1 MLLTLNNYKTYNL
14 GSKARNLFVLAE
26 QGYPVPR
33 FFCVGQDTSEEEI
46 RSGLKRYFPQNDL
59 FSVRS
64 CASAED
70 GALHSFAGQFQTFL
84 RVKRED
90 VIGCIRAVMEK
101 GQALEY
107 AALHGIDPASIRI
120 QVIVQEMIE
129 ADSSGILFTSNPQG
143 ILNESVIV
151 HGQGTGERIVSDQAD
166 TVTYYYHLSDQI
178 YYWERTKDAPLLS
191 RARIQKLIRMSQKV
205 KALFQTECDLEYAWK
220 DSTLFLLQV
229 RPITTLQK
237 DAPLIILDNSNIV
250 ESYPGLTLPLT
261 QSFIRR
267 AYTQVF
273 QRLLQR
279 LTGDKDTVK
288 RLQPV
293 LSHMV
298 DTVNGRVYYRI
309 SNWYDIL
316 LFLPFHKKI
325 IPIWQEMMGVKDPAV
340 STFHAEEMKPV
351 TRLRTARSFFCL
363 LLTCP
368 RRMEAL
374 EDYFVKI
381 QQKFSQADTNTRDNQ
396 KLLKTYYALQE
407 MTVCR
412 WDLTLVN
419 DMYAFL
425 FTGLLKACLKA
436 KGVPNHA
443 LAANRAIRRIYP
455 LDSLKPVQELI
466 RLSRR
471 AKKENRLCDLQKIQS
486 REDYARYLKEHNDD
500 FTGQLQSY
508 IQQFGDRYME
518 ELKLESPTFRT
529 DPPLLIRQILQY
541 AQAPPLPAARS
552 LSDPKDAYPPPRLS
566 GLSLFFARR
575 AAFGI
580 RNRERSRLNRSRLY
594 GMMRTLVLR
603 MGENLCQEGRIARRE
618 DIFWLYFEEL
628 EQEVK
633 KPLAH
638 LQERISL
645 RKEQYEG
652 FRTLPAC
659 SRLVFSG
666 KVFDKHPCHVQHP
679 EADRRK
685 ALFTG
690 TPCSQGITEGRVL
703 LIQDPAIPVDPK
715 GRILVTRM
723 TDPGWVFF
731 IARANGIIAE
741 KGSLLS
747 HTAIV
752 ARELGTPAVV
762 GIPGITECLKEGDLV
777 RLDADTGTIT
787 LLEERSPL

>member
-191 RARIQKLIRMSQKV
+191 RARIQKLIRISQKV

-220 DSTLFLLQV
+220 DHTLFLLQV

-340 STFHAEEMKPV
+340 STFHAEKMKPA

-466 RLSRR
+466 RLSRM
-471 AKKENRLCDLQKIQS
+471 AKKEK
-486 REDYARYLKEHNDD
+486 
-500 FTGQLQSY
+500 
-508 IQQFGDRYME
+508 
-518 ELKLESPTFRT
+518 
-529 DPPLLIRQILQY
+529 
-541 AQAPPLPAARS
+541 
-552 LSDPKDAYPPPRLS
+552 
-566 GLSLFFARR
+566 
-575 AAFGI
+575 
-580 RNRERSRLNRSRLY
+580 
-594 GMMRTLVLR
+594 
-603 MGENLCQEGRIARRE
+603 
-618 DIFWLYFEEL
+618 
-628 EQEVK
+628 
-633 KPLAH
+633 
-638 LQERISL
+638 
-645 RKEQYEG
+645 
-652 FRTLPAC
+652 
-659 SRLVFSG
+659 
-666 KVFDKHPCHVQHP
+666 
-679 EADRRK
+679 
-685 ALFTG
+685 
-690 TPCSQGITEGRVL
+690 
-703 LIQDPAIPVDPK
+703 
-715 GRILVTRM
+715 
-723 TDPGWVFF
+723 
-731 IARANGIIAE
+731 
-741 KGSLLS
+741 
-747 HTAIV
+747 
-752 ARELGTPAVV
+752 
-762 GIPGITECLKEGDLV
+762 
-777 RLDADTGTIT
+777 
-787 LLEERSPL
+787 